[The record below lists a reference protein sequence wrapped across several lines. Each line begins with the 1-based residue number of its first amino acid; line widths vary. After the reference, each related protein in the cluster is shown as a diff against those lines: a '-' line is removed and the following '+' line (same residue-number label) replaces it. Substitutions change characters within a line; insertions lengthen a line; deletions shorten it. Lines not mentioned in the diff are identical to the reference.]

1 MNFEKA
7 LYHLSELEEL
17 FEGNPYQGFLY
28 SHLISIQ
35 VELKRQQSLTKDHIS
50 PKLGE

>member
-1 MNFEKA
+1 MNFTKA

-17 FEGNPYQGFLY
+17 FEGNPYQDFLY

-35 VELKRQQSLTKDHIS
+35 VELNRQQSLTNDDIS